1 MATNM
6 YRVGGEK
13 IFFHTRFSIIFR
25 YRRRLTVSP
34 GRLVCVCV
42 YVCGTPN

>member
-13 IFFHTRFSIIFR
+13 KFFHTRFSIIFR
-25 YRRRLTVSP
+25 YRRRLTVSL
-34 GRLVCVCV
+34 GRSFCVHMCV
-42 YVCGTPN
+42 